1 MANKEK
7 ENDKMTKTTSPVEKE
22 LSADTVKGKLEEKVE
37 YHNKLV
43 AEKERLIGE
52 INKVEAAI
60 LHTKG
65 SINEIQEI
73 QNEYFVQD
81 TPSINGEV

>member
-7 ENDKMTKTTSPVEKE
+7 DGKILDTPIAKE
-22 LSADTVKGKLEEKVE
+22 LNADTVKGKLEEKVE

-43 AEKERLIGE
+43 AEKEKLIGE
-52 INKVEAAI
+52 LNKVEAAI
-60 LHTKG
+60 LHTRG

-73 QNEYFVQD
+73 QNEYFVKD
-81 TPSINGEV
+81 IPSVNGEA

>member
-1 MANKEK
+1 MANKAK
-7 ENDKMTKTTSPVEKE
+7 DGKILDTPIAKE
-22 LSADTVKGKLEEKVE
+22 LNADTVKGKLEEKVE

-43 AEKERLIGE
+43 AEKDRLIGE

-73 QNEYFVQD
+73 QNEYFVKD
-81 TPSINGEV
+81 IPSVNGEA

>member
-7 ENDKMTKTTSPVEKE
+7 DGKIIAPSEKE
-22 LSADTVKGKLEEKVE
+22 LNGESVKTQLQERVD

-43 AEKERLIGE
+43 AEKERIIGE
-52 INKVEAAI
+52 LKKVETA
-60 LHTKG
+60 LNQSLG
-65 SINEIQEI
+65 GINTLQDL

-81 TPSINGEV
+81 VPSVNGEA